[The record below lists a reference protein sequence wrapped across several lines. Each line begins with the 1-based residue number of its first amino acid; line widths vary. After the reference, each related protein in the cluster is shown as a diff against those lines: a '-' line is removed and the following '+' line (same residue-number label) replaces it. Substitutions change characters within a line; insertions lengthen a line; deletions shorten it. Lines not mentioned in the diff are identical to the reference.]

1 MTSIHEELKAKAER
15 AAAWGEFNPSPY
27 AAPQPGATPMS
38 PTSPGSSMDNRFVD
52 LDAAMEELKAARA
65 SGDDMK
71 IRDALEKLK
80 GSQALIQ
87 EQGV

>member
-1 MTSIHEELKAKAER
+1 
-15 AAAWGEFNPSPY
+15 
-27 AAPQPGATPMS
+27 
-38 PTSPGSSMDNRFVD
+38 MDNRFVD